1 MYSRRHAGPRAFIDG
16 GRESAV
22 VSAHSRQSKILV
34 ARGCSTRRRE
44 SPPRRSSGRLLSA
57 RLPPLSDELRA
68 DLRRRITHFA
78 NRAETVEELVMALH
92 PEREPPFYG
101 ACELIGG

>member
-1 MYSRRHAGPRAFIDG
+1 M
-16 GRESAV
+16 

-44 SPPRRSSGRLLSA
+44 LAATLQRAPAVGPH
-57 RLPPLSDELRA
+57 LPPLSDELRA

-78 NRAETVEELVMALH
+78 NRAETVEDLVMALH

>member
-1 MYSRRHAGPRAFIDG
+1 MLHSTAREPAATLQRAPAVGP
-16 GRESAV
+16 
-22 VSAHSRQSKILV
+22 H
-34 ARGCSTRRRE
+34 
-44 SPPRRSSGRLLSA
+44 LL
-57 RLPPLSDELRA
+57 PLSDELRA

-101 ACELIGG
+101 PCELIGG